1 MDDLRVSEA
10 SPQENRIL
18 IAWLSEEEWSVTS
31 FLDLLLC
38 IFQALQEEFNN
49 SKGAQPCAPKDRV
62 ESLYEMPVDAAESEG
77 AALLKEF
84 IDNSPNTCGD
94 VPPERLYDSRT
105 LLLLV
110 ENLDDLFAGLGK
122 DGQKQLRTFLEEN
135 SCIVLAT
142 AQSYFKDVKQKNS
155 PFYGFF
161 CHEELKELKADDATQ
176 LLANIAKHNK
186 NDELASFIQTQ
197 TGRDRIKAV
206 HFLAGGNHRLYV
218 IFSEFLT
225 DQKSLDQLVDAFM
238 RTLDDLTPYYQ
249 ERMRF
254 LSPQQRKIIDFL
266 CDRRHPVPV
275 KEIAQRCFM
284 THQTASSQLK
294 KLLEMGYVR
303 SEPIGRESFYE
314 LREPLMR
321 FCLEVKKQ
329 RGQPI
334 RLFVDFL
341 RLWYTRTELQQ
352 RLQLRVAEI
361 RKAWLSDG
369 SAKELSVALIDEL
382 PQEQNHSKHQQPLEL
397 LPPDAVLEREYL
409 LYALQAIEE
418 DDEDPRVV
426 AYWQEYEDFCQKKDY
441 VSAWQQAKK
450 LVTLRGHAQDW
461 LAQGSCLASLKRYEE
476 ALASFKEAI
485 ALDPNSVNAWLSQ
498 GAALY
503 YLQRYDEALVSF
515 DRVVKLNPN
524 YANAWFGRWELL
536 KHLKRYEEALVSF
549 DKGLEL
555 GSINNAWVW
564 DQQGNVLSKLQRYEE
579 ALVSFDKAI
588 KLDPNYVWAWGCR
601 GHVLDNLKRNEEALV
616 SFDKAIELDPNYV
629 WAWGQRGLVLGKLQR
644 YEEAL
649 ASFDKAIEL
658 DPNYVWAWANRG
670 LVLGKLQR
678 YKEALASYDKAIK
691 LDPNYTGAWGC
702 RGLVLDNLQRYEE
715 ALASY
720 NKAIELDPNYAGAW
734 GCRGLVLD
742 NLQRYKEALASYNK
756 AIELDPNYPW
766 DWGQRGDMLNNLK
779 RYEEALASFDKAI
792 ELDPNYAWVWGKQG
806 DVLDKLERYQEALA
820 SFDKAIELDPNYAW
834 AWSKRGD
841 VLDQLERYQEA
852 LASYDKAIELI
863 PNYAWAWA
871 NRGWSLNQ
879 LERYEEALASLEK
892 AIELD
897 PNYAWA
903 WGERGN
909 VLDKLERYEE
919 ALASYDKAIELDPN
933 YAWAWA
939 NRAWSLNQLERYQEA
954 LASYDKAIEI
964 DSNDPW
970 TWGNRALVLENLGRY
985 EEALGA
991 CDKAIELGEEEPYV
1005 FFDCVKY
1012 FLVLNQWDKGIAAL
1026 DNALNRFAHADEPNT
1041 GDTVTVICNL
1051 FNSTKDAA
1059 LWRSRIKTLIE
1070 LYDKYQVLSALGQG
1084 LVRSIPAL
1092 RSEMISDKAAQTWL
1106 EVWRELTGSI
1116 AEFQIPLRLVNTAV
1130 RSRETKGDTRV
1141 LLELPIEERNLLKT
1155 LLDISEGEQ

>member
-1 MDDLRVSEA
+1 MSPEVLENIFVQRQELAQELVDRICESVRTSAKHHTLLTGPRGIGKTHLVSLVYHRICKMEDLRDRLV
-10 SPQENRIL
+10 
-18 IAWLSEEEWSVTS
+18 IALLSEEQWSVTS

-38 IFQALQEEFNN
+38 ILEALSEESNN
-49 SKGAQPCAPKDRV
+49 SKGEQPYPLTERI
-62 ESLYEMPVDAAESEG
+62 ESLYEMPVEAAEFAG
-77 AALLKEF
+77 VALLKEF
-84 IDNSPNTCGD
+84 IHNSANGD
-94 VPPERLYDSRT
+94 RSASRT

-186 NDELASFIQTQ
+186 NHELASFIQTQ

-225 DQKSLDQLVDAFM
+225 DHKSLDQLVDTFM

-303 SEPIGRESFYE
+303 SEPIGRESYYE

-329 RGQPI
+329 RGEPI

-341 RLWYTRTELQQ
+341 RLWYKRTELQQ

-361 RKAWLSDG
+361 RKAWVSDG
-369 SAKELSVALIDEL
+369 SAKQLSVALIDEL

-426 AYWQEYEDFCQKKDY
+426 AYWQEYENSCEKKDY
-441 VSAWQQAKK
+441 VYALQLAEKLVAIRGQAQEWSEQGRCLGALGRYEEALTSLKKAIELDPNYAIAWVWRVSMLVGLKRYEEALVSSNKAIELDPNNASAWGFQSLLLHELKRYEEALVSSDKVIELDSKYDWAWVNRGDVLDK
-450 LVTLRGHAQDW
+450 LERYEEA
-461 LAQGSCLASLKRYEE
+461 LASFHKAIELSPNHAWAWGERGEVLDKLKRYEE
-476 ALASFKEAI
+476 ALASFDKSIE
-485 ALDPNSVNAWLSQ
+485 LEL
-498 GAALY
+498 
-503 YLQRYDEALVSF
+503 
-515 DRVVKLNPN
+515 N
-524 YANAWFGRWELL
+524 YAWIWGKRGALL
-536 KHLKRYEEALVSF
+536 NQLK
-549 DKGLEL
+549 
-555 GSINNAWVW
+555 
-564 DQQGNVLSKLQRYEE
+564 
-579 ALVSFDKAI
+579 
-588 KLDPNYVWAWGCR
+588 
-601 GHVLDNLKRNEEALV
+601 
-616 SFDKAIELDPNYV
+616 
-629 WAWGQRGLVLGKLQR
+629 R

-649 ASFDKAIEL
+649 ASFDKAIKL
-658 DPNYVWAWANRG
+658 DPNYAGAWGCRG

-678 YKEALASYDKAIK
+678 YKEALASFDKAIK
-691 LDPNYTGAWGC
+691 LDPNY
-702 RGLVLDNLQRYEE
+702 
-715 ALASY
+715 
-720 NKAIELDPNYAGAW
+720 AGA
-734 GCRGLVLD
+734 
-742 NLQRYKEALASYNK
+742 
-756 AIELDPNYPW
+756 
-766 DWGQRGDMLNNLK
+766 WGQRGDMLNNLK

-792 ELDPNYAWVWGKQG
+792 ELDPNYAWAWVNRG

-820 SFDKAIELDPNYAW
+820 SYDKAIELDPNYAW

-841 VLDQLERYQEA
+841 VLDKLERYEEA
-852 LASYDKAIELI
+852 LVSYNKVIELD
-863 PNYAWAWA
+863 PNYDWAWA

-879 LERYEEALASLEK
+879 LERYEEALASYDK

-897 PNYAWA
+897 PNYDWA
-903 WGERGN
+903 WGQRGD

-919 ALASYDKAIELDPN
+919 ALASYDKAIELNPN

-939 NRAWSLNQLERYQEA
+939 NRGWSLNRLRHYEEA

-964 DSNDPW
+964 DSNDPLA
-970 TWGNRALVLENLGRY
+970 WGNRALVLENQGRY
-985 EEALGA
+985 EEALGD
-991 CDKAIELGEEEPYV
+991 CGKAIELGEEEPYV
-1005 FFDCVKY
+1005 FFNCVKY
-1012 FLVLNQWDKGIAAL
+1012 FLALNQWDKGIAAL

-1041 GDTVTVICNL
+1041 GDTVTVIRNL
-1051 FNSTKDAA
+1051 FNSTNDAA
-1059 LWRSRIKTLIE
+1059 IWRSRITTLIT
-1070 LYDKYQVLSALGQG
+1070 LYDKHQVISALGQG

-1092 RSEMISDKAAQTWL
+1092 MSEMVSDKAARTWL
-1106 EVWRELTGSI
+1106 EVWRELVSDRP
-1116 AEFQIPLRLVNTAV
+1116 EFQIPLRLLNTAV
-1130 RSRETKGDTRV
+1130 RYRQTKGDKRV
-1141 LLELPIEERNLLKT
+1141 LLELPIEERKLLKP
-1155 LLDISEGEQ
+1155 LLGIEEP